1 MPPVFLLNWQN
12 ADEKGISPVYL
23 IHVQTFAFPKPFDD
37 CINRSI
43 DFCESYTQ
51 LSLPFFTII
60 NRIKSSFLTSLISL

>member
-12 ADEKGISPVYL
+12 ADEKGISPVYS
-23 IHVQTFAFPKPFDD
+23 IHVKTFAFPKPFDD

-51 LSLPFFTII
+51 LSFLFHYNKSNKVII
-60 NRIKSSFLTSLISL
+60 LTSLISR